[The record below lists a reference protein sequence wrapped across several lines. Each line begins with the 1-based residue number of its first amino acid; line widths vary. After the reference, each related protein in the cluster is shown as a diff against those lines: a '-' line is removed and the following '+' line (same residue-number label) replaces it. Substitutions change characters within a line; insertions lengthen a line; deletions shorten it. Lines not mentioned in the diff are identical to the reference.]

1 MTVDWTKHQLARCAV
16 AAALGLCVTACS
28 EDDSNGSDSSGNEAA
43 GTGGT
48 AGRTQSAGGS
58 SGAKAGSGA
67 SGARAAGSSAA
78 GAAGKGAAGA
88 SGTSAA
94 DVDAGQ
100 GEGGSRDQDARKFT
114 FDATTAE
121 FAALP
126 NVETDRAWGV
136 LDGAGYQI
144 EVPKEWNGI
153 LVMYAH
159 GYAGTGEAL
168 RITTPGLRAH
178 LIEKGYAWA
187 ASSYSKNYYDVRVGV
202 EDTNKLALAFT
213 RLVGEKG
220 RKLDEPKKRYL
231 IGHSMGGHI
240 TGAAIE
246 KEAQETA
253 ANKVH
258 YAGAVPMCGVM
269 GDTEL
274 FNYFTAY
281 QFAAQKLA
289 NISPDAAPAD
299 FAAIKMPLRD
309 AIFST
314 YPTATTP
321 AGDKVKKIVANL
333 TGGSRPMFELGFAA
347 MQWQDAVWNV
357 FGGDGRI
364 NGILEKPVID
374 TRKIVYQL
382 DDDAAQ
388 SAEEKA
394 FNETVYRVSPASDAN
409 PIQPDGVRFIPVV
422 NGEFDIPVV
431 SLHTLGDLYVPFKM
445 QQVYRERAIAKG
457 NQDHLVQRAIRGTG
471 HCEFTLAEQ
480 ITAFDDLARWEQE
493 GVKPEGDEVL
503 DLSVVHAA
511 DYGCKFTNNTFTE
524 AEKAAVGAARATAPA
539 CPK

>member
-1 MTVDWTKHQLARCAV
+1 MTLDWTKHKLARWAA

-28 EDDSNGSDSSGNEAA
+28 EDDATGSNSAGNETASGTGGAAGQAGAAAGSSGARAGAGAGAGAA
-43 GTGGT
+43 GTGQGAGT
-48 AGRTQSAGGS
+48 
-58 SGAKAGSGA
+58 
-67 SGARAAGSSAA
+67 
-78 GAAGKGAAGA
+78 
-88 SGTSAA
+88 
-94 DVDAGQ
+94 
-100 GEGGSRDQDARKFT
+100 RDQDARTFT
-114 FDATTAE
+114 FDPATAE

-144 EVPKEWNGI
+144 EVPKQWNGI

-159 GYAGTGEAL
+159 GYAGTGDAL

-220 RKLDEPKKRYL
+220 RKLEEPKKRYI

-253 ANKVH
+253 ANKVR

-281 QFAAQKLA
+281 QFAAQKLT
-289 NISPDAAPAD
+289 NISPDAPPAD
-299 FAAIKMPLRD
+299 FAAIKMQLRD
-309 AIFST
+309 AVFST
-314 YPTATTP
+314 YPTMTTP
-321 AGDKVKKIVANL
+321 AGDKVRSIVANL
-333 TGGSRPMFELGFAA
+333 TGGSRPMFELGFAT

-364 NGILEKPVID
+364 NGILTKPVID
-374 TRKIVYQL
+374 TRNIVYQL

-394 FNETVYRVSPASDAN
+394 FNESVYRVSPASDAN

-422 NGEFDIPVV
+422 NGEFDIPVL

-445 QQVYRERAIAKG
+445 QQVYRQRATAKG
-457 NQDHLVQRAIRGTG
+457 NADRLVQRAIRGTG

-503 DLSVVHAA
+503 DPSVVHAA

-524 AEKAAVGAARATAPA
+524 AEKATVGAARATAPA
-539 CPK
+539 CSK